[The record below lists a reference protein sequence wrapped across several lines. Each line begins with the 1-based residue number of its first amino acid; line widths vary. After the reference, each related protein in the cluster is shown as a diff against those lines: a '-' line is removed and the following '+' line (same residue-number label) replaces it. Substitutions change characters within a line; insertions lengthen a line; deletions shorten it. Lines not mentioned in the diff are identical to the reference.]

1 MSGPGTDVKGGAPLE
16 LDRYEEV
23 LEALYEQLAAP
34 GRTSLEEILE
44 TLKGCGGPHADL
56 VSSPHP
62 LAAKAFVEEI
72 EAARQLRRLLHRD
85 FEVGLVEA
93 ERTYPVQVR
102 CGRPENYG
110 RSLGTYLS
118 WHDGAVLHPIVD
130 EFMRLITTRQRKPH
144 AAVPRGKN
152 GRHREPGVRIGDER
166 AVERCVVESGAGG
179 ESVRF
184 PCRCGRQHLVNYWKL
199 AGMFETAI
207 CEGTNCVWLYD

>member
-1 MSGPGTDVKGGAPLE
+1 MTGPGTDVKGGAPLE

-44 TLKGCGGPHADL
+44 TLKGCGGPLADL

-62 LAAKAFVEEI
+62 LAAKVFVEEI
-72 EAARQLRRLLHRD
+72 ETARRLRRLLHRD

-93 ERTYPVQVR
+93 ERTFPVQLR

-118 WHDGAVLHPIVD
+118 WHDGVVLRPIVD
-130 EFMRLITTRQRKPH
+130 EFMRFIETGKPRTV
-144 AAVPRGKN
+144 VPRGKD
-152 GRHREPGVRIGDER
+152 GRHRRPGMRIGDER
-166 AVERCVVESGAGG
+166 PVERCVVEDSGRGT
-179 ESVRF
+179 SVRF

-199 AGMFETAI
+199 AGILESAI